1 MQKQIN
7 QELGQQVELVILQ
20 AREPFSE
27 SLRWAKKNGFEN
39 VRLYDSGAKS
49 LSDTEMLL
57 ADGSRI
63 PDREIAK
70 TFPTSFVLDKN
81 GVVVFYHSGPVNNW
95 LEYVDFFRDAALGS

>member
-1 MQKQIN
+1 LQKQIH

-27 SLRWAKKNGFEN
+27 SVRWAQKNGFEN
-39 VRLYDSGAKS
+39 VRLYDSGSKS
-49 LSDTEMLL
+49 LSDTELQL

-63 PDREIAK
+63 QDREIAK

-81 GVVVFYHSGPVNNW
+81 GVVVFYHRGPVNNW